1 MDSSSDLK
9 NHFLLAM
16 PLLDDP
22 WFGHS
27 VCYICDHNENG
38 TMGLVINKPMG
49 IHLKDIYSEL
59 AIDSDGQGER
69 PILQGG
75 PVSPEQGFVLYEG
88 GYNEVQNL
96 EIAQGIRLSTS
107 KDILEN
113 IAEGTGPDNVI
124 VCLGYAGWSA
134 GQLEDEIARNSWL
147 TIPAD
152 EALLFHTPLEDIAE
166 KAAEKLG
173 VDLSKLSGQSGHA

>member
-1 MDSSSDLK
+1 MDSSSNLK

-16 PLLDDP
+16 PLMNDP
-22 WFGHS
+22 WFGQS

-49 IHLKDIYSEL
+49 ISLGDIYSEL
-59 AIDSDGQGER
+59 DIESEGQAER

-88 GYNEVQNL
+88 GYNEVQNM
-96 EIAQGIRLSTS
+96 EITQGIRLSTS
-107 KDILEN
+107 KDILAT
-113 IAEGTGPDNVI
+113 IAEGSGPDNVI
-124 VCLGYAGWSA
+124 VCLGYAGWDA

-152 EALLFHTPLEDIAE
+152 EELLFHTPIEEIAK

-173 VDLSKLSGQSGHA
+173 VDLNMLSGQSGHA